1 MGRPKDG
8 KNIMRTPKEKEDIVL
23 EYLDGKISTRAI
35 ATKYGTTQSVF
46 NKWLRRY
53 RENGIKGLESKTGK
67 HSNPNAGK
75 YNRNL
80 SELERIQKQLL
91 EKEIEIMRLKKGY
104 QVKGVGAKKEYVTI
118 FDVNMK

>member
-8 KNIMRTPKEKEDIVL
+8 KNIMRTPKEKENIVL

-67 HSNPNAGK
+67 HSNLNAGK